1 MRLKS
6 LNGNSVSLGNDLL
19 ARILAVLLSGIAM
32 VWGSWNSQDRFT
44 GSEGRVLQEKVR
56 QLENRVDKLPPS
68 HLLDDLRRIEDRLK
82 ELERASQG

>member
-68 HLLDDLRRIEDRLK
+68 HLLEDIEEINLRLK
-82 ELERASQG
+82 ELERK

>member
-19 ARILAVLLSGIAM
+19 ARILAVLLSGVAM

-56 QLENRVDKLPPS
+56 QLENRVDKLPPE
-68 HLLDDLRRIEDRLK
+68 HLLEDIEEINLRLK
-82 ELERASQG
+82 ELERK

>member
-56 QLENRVDKLPPS
+56 QLENRVDKLPPE
-68 HLLDDLRRIEDRLK
+68 HLLEDIEEINLRLK
-82 ELERASQG
+82 ELERK

>member
-68 HLLDDLRRIEDRLK
+68 HLLEDIEEINLRLK
-82 ELERASQG
+82 ELEKK

>member
-32 VWGSWNSQDRFT
+32 VWGSWNSQERFT

-68 HLLDDLRRIEDRLK
+68 HLLEDIEEINLRLK
-82 ELERASQG
+82 ELERK